1 LIHQTKQQYLC
12 FLTIL
17 IMCGC
22 ATGGMSFRKAEQLR
36 SEEKYPEAIENY
48 IKAATRSPNEAR
60 FRLMLIEAT
69 IEASNYYYRQALQ
82 HIKEKKNE
90 LARLELDKA
99 LEYNP
104 ANSLAKTEKKQLL
117 KAMALDEKQAEKTRI
132 EELKDKTSIEN
143 TTPTDEKEE
152 KLSLKFDKE
161 IELDKIFKALGKTSD
176 INIMF
181 DPNFKN
187 SKLAIA
193 LEEIT
198 FSQALDRICL
208 MKELF
213 YKVLD
218 EKTIL
223 IIPDT
228 ESKHKVYDEQIIKNF
243 YLSNLN
249 AEECVKLITRV
260 CKVKNISAD
269 ATHNSLTVRETAD
282 KVALVEK
289 LINFYDKRKAEVMMQ
304 VEILEVNKDR
314 LREYGIE
321 LSQYQISM
329 GLTTAEEAKTV
340 KGNRFYYLDASDFNF
355 TIPSVL
361 FKLLENDGD
370 SRMMARPHVRG
381 LDGGKVEI
389 KLGDKVPVPRTTF
402 MPFATGGVEQQ
413 PITSFDL
420 QDVGIEIGITP
431 TIHHDAEITL
441 ELDFKLTFITSP
453 GSTTIP
459 PTIGNRS
466 VKTTLRLKDGETGVM
481 AGLLRDSE
489 RNSMKGFPLI
499 AKIPI
504 LRDIFS
510 SNMKQISQ
518 TDIIL
523 SITPHILRMP
533 DITEE
538 DLMPILSG
546 TEDNVHLKK
555 K

>member
-1 LIHQTKQQYLC
+1 MRKIKWRLLWL
-12 FLTIL
+12 LTIL

-36 SEEKYPEAIENY
+36 SEGKYPEAIENY
-48 IKAATRSPNEAR
+48 IKAATRNPNEAR
-60 FRLMLIEAT
+60 FRLKLIEAT

-82 HIKEKKNE
+82 HLKEKKNE

-104 ANSLAKTEKKQLL
+104 ANSLAKAEKKQLL
-117 KAMALDEKQAEKTRI
+117 KTMALDEKQGEKTRI
-132 EELKDKTSIEN
+132 EELKDKTSIEK
-143 TTPTDEKEE
+143 TTPVDEKEE

-176 INIMF
+176 INIVF

-499 AKIPI
+499 TKIPI

-538 DLMPILSG
+538 DLLPIMSG

>member
-1 LIHQTKQQYLC
+1 MRQMKQRTFC
-12 FLTIL
+12 VFLIL
-17 IMCGC
+17 IAGGC
-22 ATGGMSFRKAEQLR
+22 ATGRMSFRKAEQFR
-36 SEEKYPEAIENY
+36 SQEKYPEAIENY

-60 FRLMLIEAT
+60 FRLKLIEAT

-82 HIKEKKNE
+82 HIKDKKE
-90 LARLELDKA
+90 QLALLELDKA

-104 ANSLAKTEKKQLL
+104 ANSLAKAEKKQLL
-117 KAMALDEKQAEKTRI
+117 KTLARDEKQAEKTRI
-132 EELKDKTSIEN
+132 EELKDRTSIEK
-143 TTPTDEKEE
+143 TTPAAEKED

-176 INIMF
+176 INILF
-181 DPNFKN
+181 DANFKN
-187 SKLAIA
+187 SRLAIA

-198 FSQALDRICL
+198 FFQALDRICL

-218 EKTIL
+218 DKTIL
-223 IIPDT
+223 IIPD
-228 ESKHKVYDEQIIKNF
+228 SDAKHKVHDEQIIKNF
-243 YLSNLN
+243 YLSNLD

-260 CKVKNISAD
+260 CKIKNISAD
-269 ATHNSLTVRETAD
+269 PTHNSLTVRETAD
-282 KVALVEK
+282 RVALVEK

-321 LSQYQISM
+321 LSQYQISQ
-329 GLTTAEEAKTV
+329 GLTTVGDAKTV

-361 FKLLENDGD
+361 FKLLENDSD
-370 SRMMARPHVRG
+370 SKMMARPHVRG

-402 MPFATGGVEQQ
+402 MPFATGGVDQQ

-420 QDVGIEIGITP
+420 QDVGIEITMTP

-453 GSTTIP
+453 GSSTIP

-466 VKTTLRLKDGETGVM
+466 VKTTLRLRDGETGVM

-489 RNSMKGFPLI
+489 RNSLKGFPGI

-510 SNMKQISQ
+510 SNMKQVSQ

-533 DITEE
+533 DISEE
-538 DLMPILSG
+538 DLMPLMSG

>member
-1 LIHQTKQQYLC
+1 
-12 FLTIL
+12 
-17 IMCGC
+17 MCGC
-22 ATGGMSFRKAEQLR
+22 ATGGVSFRKAEQLR

-60 FRLMLIEAT
+60 FRLKLIEAT

-82 HIKEKKNE
+82 HIKEKNE
-90 LARLELDKA
+90 QLALLELDKA

-104 ANSLAKTEKKQLL
+104 ANSLAKAEKKQLL
-117 KAMALDEKQAEKTRI
+117 IL
-132 EELKDKTSIEN
+132 
-143 TTPTDEKEE
+143 
-152 KLSLKFDKE
+152 
-161 IELDKIFKALGKTSD
+161 
-176 INIMF
+176 F
-181 DPNFKN
+181 DPNFRN

-228 ESKHKVYDEQIIKNF
+228 EAKHKIYDEQIIKNF

-260 CKVKNISAD
+260 AKIKNISSD
-269 ATHNSLTVRETAD
+269 PTHNSITVRETED
-282 KVALVEK
+282 RVALVER

-304 VEILEVNKDR
+304 VEILEVNKDK
-314 LREYGIE
+314 LREYGLE
-321 LSQYQISM
+321 LSQYQISQ
-329 GLTTAEEAKTV
+329 GITTVGDAKNV

-355 TIPSVL
+355 TFPSIL
-361 FKLLENDGD
+361 YKLLESD
-370 SRMMARPHVRG
+370 SDSKMMARPHVRG
-381 LDGGKVEI
+381 LDGDKVEI

-489 RNSMKGFPLI
+489 RNSLKGFPGI

-510 SNMKQISQ
+510 SNMRQISQ

-538 DLMPILSG
+538 DLLPILSG

>member
-22 ATGGMSFRKAEQLR
+22 ATGRMSFRKAEQFR

-132 EELKDKTSIEN
+132 EELKDKTSIEK

>member
-1 LIHQTKQQYLC
+1 MRQMKQKTFCIFLILVAG
-12 FLTIL
+12 
-17 IMCGC
+17 GC
-22 ATGGMSFRKAEQLR
+22 ATGRMSFRKAEQLR

-48 IKAATRSPNEAR
+48 FKAATRSPNEAR
-60 FRLMLIEAT
+60 FRLKLIEAT
-69 IEASNYYYRQALQ
+69 IEASNYYYRQAMQ
-82 HIKEKKNE
+82 HIKEKKE
-90 LARLELDKA
+90 QLALLELDKA

-104 ANSLAKTEKKQLL
+104 ANSLAKTEKKQLFKTL
-117 KAMALDEKQAEKTRI
+117 ALDEKQREMTRI
-132 EELKDKTSIEN
+132 EELKDKTSIEK
-143 TTPTDEKEE
+143 TTPASVRED
-152 KLSLKFDKE
+152 KLSLRFDKE

-176 INIMF
+176 INILF

-187 SKLAIA
+187 SRLAIA

-198 FSQALDRICL
+198 FFQALDRICL

-223 IIPDT
+223 IIPD
-228 ESKHKVYDEQIIKNF
+228 SDAKHKVYDEQIIKNF

-249 AEECVKLITRV
+249 AEECIKLITRI
-260 CKVKNISAD
+260 CKVKNISTD
-269 ATHNSLTVRETAD
+269 PTHNSITVRETAER
-282 KVALVEK
+282 VALVEK
-289 LINFYDKRKAEVMMQ
+289 LINFYDKRKAEVLMQ
-304 VEILEVNKDR
+304 VEILEVNKDK
-314 LREYGIE
+314 LRKYGLE
-321 LSQYQISM
+321 LSQYEINL
-329 GLTTAEEAKTV
+329 GLTMAGDDKTV
-340 KGNRFYYLDASDFNF
+340 KGNRFYYLDASDFSF
-355 TIPSVL
+355 TIPSVI
-361 FKLLENDGD
+361 FKLLETDGD
-370 SRMMARPHVRG
+370 SKMMARPHVRG

-402 MPFATGGVEQQ
+402 MPFATGGVDQQ

-420 QDVGIEIGITP
+420 QDVGIEITITP

-489 RNSMKGFPLI
+489 RNSLNGFPGI

-510 SNMKQISQ
+510 GNVRQISQ

-533 DITEE
+533 DISEE
-538 DLMPILSG
+538 DLLPIMSG

>member
-1 LIHQTKQQYLC
+1 LKKKAFCL
-12 FLTIL
+12 LTIL

-48 IKAATRSPNEAR
+48 IKAATRSPDEAR
-60 FRLMLIEAT
+60 FRLKLIEAT

-82 HIKEKKNE
+82 HIKEKKE
-90 LARLELDKA
+90 QLALLELDKA

-104 ANSLAKTEKKQLL
+104 ANSLAKAEKKQLL
-117 KAMALDEKQAEKTRI
+117 KILALDEKQNEKTKI
-132 EELKDKTSIEN
+132 EELKDKTSIEK
-143 TTPTDEKEE
+143 TTPVSGKED
-152 KLSLKFDKE
+152 KLSMKFDKE
-161 IELDKIFKALGKTSD
+161 VDLDKIFKALGKINE
-176 INIMF
+176 INILF

-198 FSQALDRICL
+198 FFQALDRICL
-208 MKELF
+208 MKELY

-228 ESKHKVYDEQIIKNF
+228 EAKHKVYDEQIIKNF

-269 ATHNSLTVRETAD
+269 QIHNSITVRETAD

-304 VEILEVNKDR
+304 VEILEVNKDK
-314 LREYGIE
+314 LREYGLE
-321 LSQYQISM
+321 LSQYQISQ
-329 GLTTAEEAKTV
+329 GITTVGDAKTI

-355 TIPSVL
+355 TIPSIL
-361 FKLLENDGD
+361 YKLLESD
-370 SRMMARPHVRG
+370 SDSKMMARPHVRG

-420 QDVGIEIGITP
+420 QDVGIEITITP

-489 RNSMKGFPLI
+489 RNSLKGFPFI

-538 DLMPILSG
+538 DLLPINSG